1 MFRRSERQFLRV
13 FLTIC
18 NTTNNLGLNVG
29 DVYAQ
34 FTRNNL
40 TDIQSKMQ
48 VFIQGLG
55 CEKIA
60 PETVYRELGPFR
72 DNEMAL
78 QEGMKYYE
86 EKQAELEK
94 SLNEELDNGLET
106 NGQRNQAAEPQGDT

>member
-1 MFRRSERQFLRV
+1 MPVSNLHDKILTICGMPNRNGGSSTSDTGQATIMRDGWKDAESRAQDSEDMFRRSERQFLRV

-60 PETVYRELGPFR
+60 PETVYR
-72 DNEMAL
+72 
-78 QEGMKYYE
+78 
-86 EKQAELEK
+86 
-94 SLNEELDNGLET
+94 
-106 NGQRNQAAEPQGDT
+106 